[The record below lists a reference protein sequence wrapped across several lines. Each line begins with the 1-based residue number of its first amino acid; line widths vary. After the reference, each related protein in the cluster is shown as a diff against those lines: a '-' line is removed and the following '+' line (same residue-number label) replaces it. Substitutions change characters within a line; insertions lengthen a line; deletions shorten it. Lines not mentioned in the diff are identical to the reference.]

1 MSHFSEFLVRKSSD
15 HPESL
20 GNIFVLEI
28 FLCTHRHTHT
38 QREWQL
44 KQISRVYL
52 PSLWPIFLSISIR
65 CCIRVFF
72 RETKTT
78 GLWRCRGGGFL
89 WKLAHR
95 AIDARKAL
103 TWCHLQAGKPRK
115 ALVKFSSSLEA
126 ENPGP
131 LMCEG
136 RRCTSPLKRGGYL
149 PFLFGLALQQFR
161 NAHLGEGNSSLFSLR
176 IQMLIFSGNSLI
188 LMPRKNLFIKLS
200 GFP

>member
-1 MSHFSEFLVRKSSD
+1 MY
-15 HPESL
+15 
-20 GNIFVLEI
+20 
-28 FLCTHRHTHT
+28 TQAHTHT
-38 QREWQL
+38 KRMTAKTNQQGL
-44 KQISRVYL
+44 LAKFVTHFPKHIYKVLYQG
-52 PSLWPIFLSISIR
+52 
-65 CCIRVFF
+65 FF

-136 RRCTSPLKRGGYL
+136 RRCTSPLKRGEYL

-188 LMPRKNLFIKLS
+188 LMPRKNLFIKLP